1 MAVVGTP
8 AECIEKLQ
16 KYREAGVT
24 NLLCAVGAGALP
36 TEAIQESMRC
46 IAEDVMPAFQA

>member
-16 KYREAGVT
+16 KYRDAGVT
-24 NLLCAVGAGALP
+24 NLLCAVGAGALS
-36 TEAIQESMRC
+36 TEVIQESMQC
-46 IAEDVMPAFQA
+46 IAEDVMPVFRA